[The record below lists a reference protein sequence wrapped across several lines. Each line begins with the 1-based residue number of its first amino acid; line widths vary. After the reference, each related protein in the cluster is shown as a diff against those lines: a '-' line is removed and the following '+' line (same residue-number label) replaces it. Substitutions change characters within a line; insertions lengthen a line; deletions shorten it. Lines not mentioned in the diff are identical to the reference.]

1 MYSPKLFNY
10 HLFLIKSFTIFSHI
24 FSTIEF
30 NLSNTVLSQGKY
42 NHTRRQLFSLVYIPI
57 FNIFQLPEYLVRHII
72 QYSRLIIK
80 HTPDEPKAYH
90 SNHVPVSIT
99 NINTESYKNK
109 KTKILHVC
117 FLCQPLVDLFLNFYA
132 NDLLFKQ

>member
-1 MYSPKLFNY
+1 MYSHKLFNY
-10 HLFLIKSFTIFSHI
+10 HLFLIKSCTIFSHI

-30 NLSNTVLSQGKY
+30 NLSQGKY

-72 QYSRLIIK
+72 QYCRLIIK

-117 FLCQPLVDLFLNFYA
+117 FLCQPLVDLFLNFYT
-132 NDLLFKQ
+132 NDQLFKQ

>member
-10 HLFLIKSFTIFSHI
+10 HLFLIKSFPIFFHI

-30 NLSNTVLSQGKY
+30 NLSITILSQGKY
-42 NHTRRQLFSLVYIPI
+42 NHTRRKLFYIVYIPI

-80 HTPDEPKAYH
+80 HTQDEPKAYH

-109 KTKILHVC
+109 KNKNTPCLLLMSAIGRPLSKLLH
-117 FLCQPLVDLFLNFYA
+117 
-132 NDLLFKQ
+132 K